1 MRITFLG
8 HQGWQ
13 FENNGRSFL
22 LDPILEEV
30 GNGAVRLPVWPR
42 RRLDFARFEPLDAV
56 VVSHEHADHF
66 SIETLSALPRRCR
79 ILVSDLS
86 SSAMTTAIAEMGFQV
101 ERFGSMQH
109 IKLCGIEVTALPGL
123 YNTLEPDTY
132 ALLMRDASGAS
143 FLTGIDTVTHP
154 EISAWLARNCPNR
167 TLDNLTNNFVES
179 RHAPAEQAHSATRSR
194 SIVVGNM
201 LDFVQKYAPR
211 RAVVSGQG
219 WSFKDSKAALNNAF
233 FSVDNAWVTRIASD
247 LAPEIQWFE
256 GRPGLRFTLNSD
268 ELTVDESAAI
278 GPVERPSRQFDA
290 QGARGTQA
298 TSAWTGV
305 SRLPA
310 DRLESVRSFI
320 CERYGQVLEAHAPR
334 LMEKLYYLRCQGAG
348 ERSPTFAVLLR
359 NGDSRTV
366 FELDY
371 GHLTFREVARPQ
383 PLAAVGLELWASDL
397 ELLLAAGEEA
407 FTVYESAMRP
417 WSCVPDL
424 IEPSVL
430 IETLMWFTPRCRP
443 KEFLD
448 FYRARIAERR
458 SPAWAS
464 SG

>member
-22 LDPILEEV
+22 LDPILEEM

-56 VVSHEHADHF
+56 IVSHEHADHF
-66 SIETLSALPRRCR
+66 SIETLSVLPRRCR

-86 SSAMTTAIAEMGFQV
+86 SYAMTTAIAEMGFQV
-101 ERFGSMQH
+101 ERFGSMQRVE
-109 IKLCGIEVTALPGL
+109 LCGIEITVLPGL

-143 FLTGIDTVTHP
+143 FLTGIDTVAHP

-167 TLDNLTNNFVES
+167 TLDNLTNNFVEP
-179 RHAPAEQAHSATRSR
+179 RQGPPEQAYSATRSR
-194 SIVVGNM
+194 SIVAGNV

-247 LAPEIQWFE
+247 LAPEIEWFE
-256 GRPGLRFTLNSD
+256 GRPGMRFTLNGG
-268 ELTVDESAAI
+268 EVTVDESTAV
-278 GPVERPSRQFDA
+278 GPVDRPSRRFDA
-290 QGARGTQA
+290 QSGKGTQA

-305 SRLPA
+305 SRIPA
-310 DRLESVRSFI
+310 ERLQSVRSFI
-320 CERYGQVLEAHAPR
+320 CERYAQVLEAHAPR
-334 LMEKLYYLRCQGAG
+334 LMEKLYYLKCQGAG

-371 GHLTFREVARPQ
+371 GHLMFREAPRLQ

-397 ELLLAAGEEA
+397 ELLLAAGEEV

-424 IEPSVL
+424 IEPAAL
-430 IETLMWFTPRCRP
+430 IETLMWFTPRHRP

-458 SPAWAS
+458 SPVWAS
-464 SG
+464 SR